1 MKMGH
6 QIQLEIY
13 KIILDTLKSSYSSM
27 KNEIKL
33 YFIHKMSQLEP
44 EDVNDKVI
52 EIVTELC
59 KKGNASVREPDLHV

>member
-1 MKMGH
+1 
-6 QIQLEIY
+6 
-13 KIILDTLKSSYSSM
+13 M